1 MSVIKV
7 EVKGGFTNLGTNRYS
22 AEASSS
28 WEPDNINTVTKVNW
42 KAMIFVGNTRERKP
56 IMNNLKWLQ
65 YVTEI

>member
-7 EVKGGFTNLGTNRYS
+7 EVKGGFTSLGTNRYS

-42 KAMIFVGNTRERKP
+42 KAMIFVGNT
-56 IMNNLKWLQ
+56 
-65 YVTEI
+65 